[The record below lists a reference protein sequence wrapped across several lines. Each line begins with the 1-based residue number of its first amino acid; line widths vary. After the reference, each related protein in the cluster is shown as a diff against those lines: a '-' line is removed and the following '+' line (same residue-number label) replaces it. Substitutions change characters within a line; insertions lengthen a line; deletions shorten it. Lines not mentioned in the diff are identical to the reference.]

1 MANPR
6 EDSFDAHNPTPS
18 ANPTSE
24 VGSERLRALEGQV
37 AVMNNLI
44 HTLMQRPNTGTTKL
58 PHFNPEVAG
67 ADPAAWCAAVSR
79 AMKNNPLRDDAL
91 HSALSDSLQGSAAH
105 WLARMTGD
113 GEVTWSTVKERF
125 LIHFGG
131 RETTSSSL
139 IKVSREPRGV
149 GESTGAFAGHVRS
162 LLQTRWQHSTL
173 DEILNAVTLYILIP
187 HDQRLKRLALTS
199 DIRTED
205 QFLSEMRP
213 FCYEEE
219 STFSPRDAPAE
230 PEAKR
235 RKLSGHQTRCH
246 YCGTL
251 GHRIKDC
258 RKRMQNEQQR
268 DARRQEGSRP
278 AAPSKAVCHRC
289 HAEGH
294 IAPNCPARR
303 DGRPGPKDERKV
315 NSCVVESPAG
325 SLSHLGESFPF
336 YFDSGAER
344 SLIRES
350 VAPKFSG
357 RRTTDIVVMR
367 GIGNT
372 CVKSTSQI
380 LSTVRINCFTLEI
393 TFHVLAD
400 SHLHYDIMIGREI
413 LSQGFD
419 VTITRNSVDIC
430 KTKTINACSKT
441 SEDEININAVD
452 TDVVGNDKSRLISVL
467 EKFKNSFITG
477 FPRTRVST
485 GQLEIRLID
494 PNVTV
499 QRSPY
504 RLSEEE
510 RRIVRERIDELIRA
524 KIVRPSNSPFAS
536 PILLVKKKDGSDRLC
551 VDFRALNKNTV
562 ANQYS
567 LPLIADQIAR
577 LQKARYFIS
586 LDMASGFHQIPI
598 HPNSTEYTAFVT
610 PDGQYEYV
618 TMPFGLKNAPS
629 VFQRAILN
637 ALDDL
642 AYSFVVVYLDDV
654 LIIADSVDQALERH
668 EQIRQKV
675 ISVLTDAPVLMIF
688 DPNYPIELHTNASS
702 EGYGAILMHRVE
714 GKNRVVEYYSKRTS
728 PAESRY
734 HSYELE
740 TLAVVNAVKHFRHY
754 LHGREFLVVTDCN
767 SLKAS
772 SYKKPPGGPGKT
784 RSGNYNWPSIVPPT
798 A

>member
-44 HTLMQRPNTGTTKL
+44 HTLMQRPNTGATKL

-79 AMKNNPLRDDAL
+79 AMKNNLLRDDAL
-91 HSALSDSLQGSAAH
+91 YSALSDSLQGSAAH

-149 GESTGAFAGHVRS
+149 GESTGAFAGRVRS

-173 DEILNAVTLYILIP
+173 DEILNAVILYILIP

-278 AAPSKAVCHRC
+278 AAPSKAVCYRW

-294 IAPNCPARR
+294 ITPNCPARR
-303 DGRPGPKDERKV
+303 DGRPSPKDERKV

-336 YFDSGAER
+336 YFDSGAEC

-393 TFHVLAD
+393 IFHVLAD
-400 SHLHYDIMIGREI
+400 SHLHYDIMIDREI

-441 SEDEININAVD
+441 SKNEININAVD

-562 ANQYS
+562 ANRYS

-586 LDMASGFHQIPI
+586 LDMASGFPFILI
-598 HPNSTEYTAFVT
+598 RRNIWRSLHPTGNTST
-610 PDGQYEYV
+610 
-618 TMPFGLKNAPS
+618 
-629 VFQRAILN
+629 
-637 ALDDL
+637 
-642 AYSFVVVYLDDV
+642 
-654 LIIADSVDQALERH
+654 
-668 EQIRQKV
+668 
-675 ISVLTDAPVLMIF
+675 
-688 DPNYPIELHTNASS
+688 
-702 EGYGAILMHRVE
+702 
-714 GKNRVVEYYSKRTS
+714 
-728 PAESRY
+728 
-734 HSYELE
+734 
-740 TLAVVNAVKHFRHY
+740 
-754 LHGREFLVVTDCN
+754 
-767 SLKAS
+767 
-772 SYKKPPGGPGKT
+772 
-784 RSGNYNWPSIVPPT
+784 
-798 A
+798 

>member
-1 MANPR
+1 
-6 EDSFDAHNPTPS
+6 
-18 ANPTSE
+18 
-24 VGSERLRALEGQV
+24 
-37 AVMNNLI
+37 MNNLI
-44 HTLMQRPNTGTTKL
+44 HTLMQRPNTGITKL

-79 AMKNNPLRDDAL
+79 ALQNNPLRDDAL

-105 WLARMTGD
+105 WLARTTEN
-113 GEVTWSTVKERF
+113 GEVTWPKIKERF
-125 LIHFGG
+125 LTQFGG

-139 IKVSREPRGV
+139 IKVSREPRGA
-149 GESTGAFAGHVRS
+149 GESTEAFAGRVRS

-219 STFSPRDAPAE
+219 STFSPRYAPAE

-258 RKRMQNEQQR
+258 RKKMQNEQQR
-268 DARRQEGSRP
+268 DARRQEGNRP
-278 AAPSKAVCHRC
+278 AAPSKAVCYRC
-289 HAEGH
+289 KAEGH

-315 NSCVVESPAG
+315 NSCVVDSPAG

-336 YFDSGAER
+336 YFDSGAEC

-419 VTITRNSVDIC
+419 VTITQNSVDIC

-441 SEDEININAVD
+441 PEDEININAVD

-467 EKFKNSFITG
+467 EKFKDSFITG

-562 ANQYS
+562 ADRG
-567 LPLIADQIAR
+567 P
-577 LQKARYFIS
+577 F
-586 LDMASGFHQIPI
+586 
-598 HPNSTEYTAFVT
+598 ST
-610 PDGQYEYV
+610 P
-618 TMPFGLKNAPS
+618 
-629 VFQRAILN
+629 
-637 ALDDL
+637 
-642 AYSFVVVYLDDV
+642 
-654 LIIADSVDQALERH
+654 
-668 EQIRQKV
+668 
-675 ISVLTDAPVLMIF
+675 
-688 DPNYPIELHTNASS
+688 
-702 EGYGAILMHRVE
+702 
-714 GKNRVVEYYSKRTS
+714 
-728 PAESRY
+728 
-734 HSYELE
+734 
-740 TLAVVNAVKHFRHY
+740 
-754 LHGREFLVVTDCN
+754 
-767 SLKAS
+767 
-772 SYKKPPGGPGKT
+772 
-784 RSGNYNWPSIVPPT
+784 
-798 A
+798 